1 MTDRS
6 EKALLTVGTLFHLV
20 SIGLVGAATIIL
32 FGVASV
38 LLLGTGKEPPTG
50 SRIGGVFQ
58 YTDSN
63 AKPISAPTHSPIP
76 DSAKILPA
84 FPPQRASTSETR
96 EVSGGKP
103 GFELPSPDPDAS
115 TSASQARDAA
125 LIPGPAITK
134 TESTEVS
141 GSDESAEYPPI
152 ADEVS
157 ATPDASSR
165 LIVPSEILNERRDQ
179 PSSNF
184 EMQQN
189 PPAML
194 GQHIVASD
202 EKWPAQK
209 GQNQRVHR
217 DLPSPNA
224 ALRSRMQ
231 KECGPIVFPALHRH
245 CMASFGI
252 HYRWTGLSTHQHL
265 S

>member
-1 MTDRS
+1 MKDRS
-6 EKALLTVGTLFHLV
+6 KKALVTVDTLCHLA

-38 LLLGTGKEPPTG
+38 SLLGTGKEPPTG

-58 YTDSN
+58 YTDGD
-63 AKPISAPTHSPIP
+63 AKPIPAPPYSPTL
-76 DSAKILPA
+76 DSAKILPVV
-84 FPPQRASTSETR
+84 PPQRASTSETPQ
-96 EVSGGKP
+96 VSGGKP

-141 GSDESAEYPPI
+141 GSDESAERPPI

-157 ATPDASSR
+157 ATPDAYSR
-165 LIVPSEILNERRDQ
+165 LIVPSEIPNEPRDQ

-194 GQHIVASD
+194 GQHTVASD
-202 EKWPAQK
+202 EKVPAQK

-224 ALRSRMQ
+224 ALRNRVQ

-245 CMASFGI
+245 CVASFGI
-252 HYRWTGLSTHQHL
+252 HYR
-265 S
+265 